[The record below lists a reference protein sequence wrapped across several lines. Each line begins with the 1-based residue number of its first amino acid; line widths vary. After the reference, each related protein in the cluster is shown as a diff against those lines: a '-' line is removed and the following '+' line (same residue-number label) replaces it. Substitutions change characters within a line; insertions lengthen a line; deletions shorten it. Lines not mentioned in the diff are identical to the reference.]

1 MSRAPV
7 FADGLDEIAQE
18 FLVESYENLDELD
31 RALVALE
38 KEPGSRPLLASIFR
52 TIHTIKGTSGFLA
65 FNRLEAVTHVGENVL
80 SKLRDGKLDLTPE
93 IATCLLQ
100 MVDTVRELLG
110 AIERTGGEGDI
121 DTAAVEAALARCLE
135 APAEQAESAPEVP
148 EPAAAPVLEAAAP
161 VVAEPH
167 LPPQTTPAT
176 ESTVPD
182 TAPEAA
188 CEDTL
193 HDGEFPVIDP
203 FLDQPGDDA
212 PDAVVDSLPE
222 TLGDAGGEES
232 RRSVADSSIRV
243 DVGLLDQL
251 MRMVGELVLTRNQV
265 VRHVG
270 DLQHVEL
277 QRASQR
283 LNLLATELQEGVMK
297 TRMQPIGQIWGR
309 LPRVVRDLGAQCGKS
324 VQLVMEGKE
333 TELDRTLLEAV
344 KDPLTHLVRNAID
357 HGLETPEERVA
368 AGKPAEG
375 TLLLRSYHE
384 GGQVVVEVTDDGGGI
399 DAAKVTAKALEHGLV
414 NRDQVARMSE
424 REIHD
429 LIFMPGFSTASEV
442 TNVSGR
448 GVGMD
453 VVRTNIEKIGGSVDL
468 VSKFGEGTT
477 VRVRIPLTLA
487 IIPALVVGQGG
498 DSYAIPQA
506 NLLELVRLES
516 DGAGPGVEYVGGAP
530 VYRLRGTLLPLVFLA
545 EQLRLQRDERPSAYN
560 IVVLSSDHAQ
570 FGLVVED
577 IQDTQEIVVQPLSR
591 QVKHVDV
598 FAGATITGDGKVS
611 LILDVSGLA
620 QRATA
625 DPAQVS
631 SQRAATHDAA
641 AGAGRETTQLVIC
654 QVGDDR
660 RLALPMTDVA
670 RLEEIPVSD
679 VERAG
684 STEVVQYRGDLLR
697 LVHVGDLL
705 GMHGSA
711 ERSDTYSVVVHR
723 DDDETAVGLV
733 VDRILDVVEEEIRL
747 SEVGLKHGLRGSAE
761 LQSRVTDIVDVPA
774 LVAAAR
780 GGF

>member
-1 MSRAPV
+1 V

-31 RALVALE
+31 RALVELE

-80 SKLRDGKLDLTPE
+80 SKLRDGQLEMTPE
-93 IATCLLQ
+93 TATSLLR
-100 MVDTVRELLG
+100 MVDVVRELLG

-121 DTAAVEAALARCLE
+121 DTAAVEEALARCLE
-135 APAEQAESAPEVP
+135 PGADAVPAQPAAQPAA
-148 EPAAAPVLEAAAP
+148 EPAAE
-161 VVAEPH
+161 VAGLGESTAIEIPD
-167 LPPQTTPAT
+167 PTPA
-176 ESTVPD
+176 EVPVTPAYAD
-182 TAPEAA
+182 PDPDASL
-188 CEDTL
+188 D
-193 HDGEFPVIDP
+193 FPVIDP
-203 FLDQPGDDA
+203 FLEHGPDGAHDDG
-212 PDAVVDSLPE
+212 PDPSEDS
-222 TLGDAGGEES
+222 DA

-309 LPRVVRDLGAQCGKS
+309 LPRVVRDLGAQCGKQ
-324 VQLVMEGKE
+324 VRLEMEGRE

-344 KDPLTHLVRNAID
+344 KDPLTHLVRNAVD
-357 HGLETPEERVA
+357 HGLETPESRVA

-399 DAAKVTAKALEHGLV
+399 DPARIAAKALEHGLV
-414 NRDQVARMSE
+414 SREQVSRMSE
-424 REIHD
+424 RELLD
-429 LIFMPGFSTASEV
+429 LIFMPGFSTAAEV

-468 VSKFGEGTT
+468 VSKLGQGTT

-506 NLLELVRLES
+506 NLLELVRVEA
-516 DGAGPGVEYVGGAP
+516 DTTGTGVEYVGGAP
-530 VYRLRGTLLPLVFLA
+530 VYRLRGTLLPLVFLD
-545 EQLRLQRDERPSAYN
+545 EQLRLDREDAPTAYN

-598 FAGATITGDGKVS
+598 FAGATITGDGRVT

-620 QRATA
+620 LRATA
-625 DPAQVS
+625 NPAQVS
-631 SQRAATHDAA
+631 SQRVAAVDTAA
-641 AGAGRETTQLVIC
+641 STVRETTQLVIC

-705 GMHGSA
+705 GIHGSGEPA
-711 ERSDTYSVVVHR
+711 STYSVVVHR
-723 DDDETAVGLV
+723 DDDEAAVGLV

-747 SEVGLKHGLRGSAE
+747 SEVGLKHGLHGSAE

>member
-1 MSRAPV
+1 V

-31 RALVALE
+31 RALVELE

-80 SKLRDGKLDLTPE
+80 SKLRDGKLELTPE
-93 IATCLLQ
+93 IATSLLQ
-100 MVDTVRELLG
+100 MVDVVRELLG
-110 AIERTGGEGDI
+110 AIERTGSEGDI

-135 APAEQAESAPEVP
+135 PVDAP
-148 EPAAAPVLEAAAP
+148 PAAAAPAQESTAVAAPEPPTAVLEPVATVPAP
-161 VVAEPH
+161 VPAYAEPV
-167 LPPQTTPAT
+167 TSSA
-176 ESTVPD
+176 SID
-182 TAPEAA
+182 
-188 CEDTL
+188 
-193 HDGEFPVIDP
+193 FPVIDP
-203 FLDQPGDDA
+203 FLEHGLTDGADDA
-212 PDAVVDSLPE
+212 HEAEDA
-222 TLGDAGGEES
+222 ES

-324 VQLVMEGKE
+324 VRLVMEGRE

-344 KDPLTHLVRNAID
+344 KDPLTHLVRNAVD
-357 HGLETPEERVA
+357 HGLESPEARAA
-368 AGKPAEG
+368 AGKPVEG

-399 DAAKVTAKALEHGLV
+399 DPAKITAKALEHGLV
-414 NRDQVARMSE
+414 SREQVARMTE
-424 REIHD
+424 RELLD
-429 LIFMPGFSTASEV
+429 LIFMPGFSTAAEV

-453 VVRTNIEKIGGSVDL
+453 VVRTNIEKIGGTVDL
-468 VSKFGEGTT
+468 VSTLGKGTT

-487 IIPALVVGQGG
+487 IIPALVVAQGG

-506 NLLELVRLES
+506 NLLELVRVEA
-516 DGAGPGVEYVGGAP
+516 GAAGTGVEYVGGAP
-530 VYRLRGTLLPLVFLA
+530 VYRLRGTLLPLVFLD
-545 EQLRLQRDERPSAYN
+545 EQLRLDRDDAPSAYN

-598 FAGATITGDGKVS
+598 FAGATITGDGRVT
-611 LILDVSGLA
+611 LILDVTGLA
-620 QRATA
+620 MRATA
-625 DPAQVS
+625 NPAQVS
-631 SQRAATHDAA
+631 AQRVASADPAST
-641 AGAGRETTQLVIC
+641 GARETTQLVIC

-660 RLALPMTDVA
+660 RLALPMADVA
-670 RLEEIPVSD
+670 RLEEIAVST

-705 GMHGSA
+705 GIHDSG
-711 ERSDTYSVVVHR
+711 ERPEAYSVVVHR
-723 DDDETAVGLV
+723 DDEAAVGLV
-733 VDRILDVVEEEIRL
+733 VDRILDVVEEEVRL
-747 SEVGLKHGLRGSAE
+747 SEVGLKHGLHGSAE